1 MSQPTASLANQ
12 MKMRDREMVP
22 RFLVICMFTLMGLSL
37 ALVTFAQVTDQPQ
50 RGVVPD
56 SPVTQSR
63 LITLEGSR
71 NTGVAVLDPTGTEI
85 ARSDLNK
92 SGFIDVI
99 WVSVSRERKVNNV
112 TGNPPLTLVRRENG
126 HTAIIDPA
134 SNWSIELIGYGAD
147 NVAAFARLLD

>member
-1 MSQPTASLANQ
+1 MSLPTASLANQ

-22 RFLVICMFTLMGLSL
+22 RFLVICMFGLMGLSL
-37 ALVTFAQVTDQPQ
+37 AIVAFAQLTDQPL
-50 RGVVPD
+50 RGVAAE
-56 SPVTQSR
+56 SAVTQSME
-63 LITLEGSR
+63 ITLDGTR
-71 NTGVAVLDPTGTEI
+71 NSGVAVLDATGAEI

-99 WVSVSRERKVNNV
+99 WVSISRERKVNNV
-112 TGNPPLTLVRRENG
+112 VGNPPLTLVRRENG

-134 SNWSIELIGYGAD
+134 TNWSIELIGYGAD